1 MILPKIPAVFALFA
15 LCCAAPL
22 SVSAAEIKSPAET
35 HHFTG
40 AQSCASSSCHGGGTG
55 RNEFLVYQKK
65 DRHVFAAGILG
76 KGTSLKIAEALGLG
90 EPTKAAQCTVCHSPM
105 EAVAATR
112 LATEMMKQA
121 PDRGVSCEACH
132 GAAGEWLR
140 FHTRKDATYQQI
152 LATGLRDLIDVGGRA
167 NACVACHLNLD
178 EKIRQAGHPELF
190 FELDGQATLEPPHYV
205 DVRPSIGPRSWIT
218 GQATAL
224 REMSWKL
231 STARDERLAVRW
243 KALVWLLQMT
253 ESGAK
258 ELPSGE
264 DFSAMQAAA
273 DRLARKVSREVWT
286 KNQLTA
292 QLRKYASSHKEFA
305 DTKADRTELRRR
317 AEVLVP
323 AVDRLWAALKK
334 EGGVVTPA
342 FEKALASAATLSHE
356 GDDFAPADF
365 AKALGEL
372 EAQIDPALKP

>member
-1 MILPKIPAVFALFA
+1 MNPAVFSFLA
-15 LCCAAPL
+15 LCCAAALP
-22 SVSAAEIKSPAET
+22 VSAAEIKSPAEG
-35 HHFTG
+35 HFFTG

-105 EAVAATR
+105 EAVPASR
-112 LATEMMKQA
+112 LAPEMKQA

-152 LATGLRDLIDVGGRA
+152 LATGLRDMIDVAGRA
-167 NACVACHLNLD
+167 NVCVACHLNLD

-205 DVRPSIGPRSWIT
+205 DVRPSLGPRSWIT

-231 STARDERLAVRW
+231 SKERDERLAVRW

-258 ELPSGE
+258 ELPAGE

-273 DRLARKVSREVWT
+273 DRLARKVSREGWT
-286 KNQLTA
+286 KTQLTG
-292 QLRKYASSHKEFA
+292 QLKKYASSHKEFGDA
-305 DTKADRTELRRR
+305 KADKTELRRR
-317 AEVLVP
+317 AELLVP
-323 AVDRLWAALKK
+323 SMDRLWTAIKK
-334 EGGVVTPA
+334 EGGVVTPG
-342 FEKALASAATLSHE
+342 FETALNAVVTLSHE